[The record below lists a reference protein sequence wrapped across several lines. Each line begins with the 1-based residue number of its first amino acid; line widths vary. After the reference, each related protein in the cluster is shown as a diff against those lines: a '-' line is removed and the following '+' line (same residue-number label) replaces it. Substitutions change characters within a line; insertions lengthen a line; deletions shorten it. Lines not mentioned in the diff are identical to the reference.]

1 MARRYEPKPID
12 VNLTPMID
20 VTFLLIIFF
29 MLVSQIT
36 QSETDPIHVPR
47 PTDSKA
53 REMEYPHKLIITLVN
68 DGEGGVRRY
77 KVGSRLAKDMDTV
90 RAIAEESNRLA
101 EAEGEHLAVI
111 VRADRD
117 VRYEYVR
124 PVLEAIAKAGLEN
137 VNLAAETTSQSR
149 KGLPAQEEF

>member
-1 MARRYEPKPID
+1 VARLYKPRPLD

-29 MLVSQIT
+29 MLVSQIN

-53 REMEYPHKLIITLVN
+53 REMKYPNKLIITLVHN
-68 DGEGGVRRY
+68 GEGGVRRY
-77 KVGSRLAKDMDTV
+77 KVGSRLAESMADV
-90 RAIAEESNRLA
+90 RNIVEGSYELA
-101 EAEGEHLAVI
+101 QSEGERLDVI

-117 VRYEYVR
+117 VQYRFVR

-137 VNLAAETTSQSR
+137 VSLAAETTSR
-149 KGLPAQEEF
+149 NLTEGQEGP

>member
-1 MARRYEPKPID
+1 MARRYQPRPID

-47 PTDSKA
+47 PANSQA
-53 REMEYPHKLIITLVN
+53 REMKYPNKLIVTLVH
-68 DGEGGVRRY
+68 DGEGGVSRY
-77 KVGSRLAKDMDTV
+77 KVGSRPVATV
-90 RAIAEESNRLA
+90 EDVQEVAEGSYKLA
-101 EAEGEHLAVI
+101 EAEGERLEVI

-117 VRYEYVR
+117 VQYGYVR
-124 PVLEAIAKAGLEN
+124 PVLEAIAKVGLEN
-137 VNLAAETTSQSR
+137 VNLAAEASTRHLGET
-149 KGLPAQEEF
+149 EEGS